1 MFDKFFKFFI
11 LCLFLICFPF
21 VSNASYKSETLSE
34 EPKINAKHAI
44 VFDRNSEQVLYD
56 KNSNESCKM
65 ASTTKIMTAIITIE
79 KANLKDIV
87 SISSKSAST
96 GGSRLGLSKE
106 DTVSVEHL
114 LYGLMLKSGND
125 AAVALAEHVARKC

>member
-1 MFDKFFKFFI
+1 M
-11 LCLFLICFPF
+11 
-21 VSNASYKSETLSE
+21 
-34 EPKINAKHAI
+34 
-44 VFDRNSEQVLYD
+44 
-56 KNSNESCKM
+56 
-65 ASTTKIMTAIITIE
+65 E

-106 DTVSVEHL
+106 DAISVEHL